1 MKLVPI
7 ILHLRSKNT
16 HFGTMVGGSA
26 ELDIAIKNT
35 LKRDMAYVVPLS
47 DECPPNN
54 YDSGINQQITERF
67 GVVVALGNDL
77 SDADKT
83 GITAYNKLDN
93 IRSELFKCLLGWQIV
108 GAESLLY
115 YVGGR
120 FVIIQ
125 NDYLWWEFDFEFRSR
140 LTMFDGYCD
149 VQQEENQTAGE
160 IKPNLQVSQIADFE
174 KISTEYI
181 LWPHADLPWK
191 GSVPVDD
198 ASITDMKTWVD
209 LTHNPDDGAF
219 DRAYGSEFDFYRIL
233 NRRYDPK

>member
-26 ELDIAIKNT
+26 ELDVAIRNT
-35 LKRDMAYVVPLS
+35 LKVDMAYVVPLS
-47 DECPPNN
+47 DECPANS

-93 IRSELFKCLLGWQIV
+93 IRSELFKCLVGWQIV
-108 GAESLLY
+108 GAESLIY

-125 NDYLWWEFDFEFRSR
+125 NDYLWWEFDFEFRTR
-140 LTMFDGYCD
+140 LSMFDGYCD
-149 VQQEENQTAGE
+149 VQQENIDVEKAVVEVAGE
-160 IKPNLQVSQIADFE
+160 IRQNKQISQIDSFD

-181 LWPHADLPWK
+181 LWPNANLPWK
-191 GSVPVDD
+191 GDIPVND
-198 ASITDMKTWVD
+198 ASITNMKT
-209 LTHNPDDGAF
+209 
-219 DRAYGSEFDFYRIL
+219 
-233 NRRYDPK
+233 